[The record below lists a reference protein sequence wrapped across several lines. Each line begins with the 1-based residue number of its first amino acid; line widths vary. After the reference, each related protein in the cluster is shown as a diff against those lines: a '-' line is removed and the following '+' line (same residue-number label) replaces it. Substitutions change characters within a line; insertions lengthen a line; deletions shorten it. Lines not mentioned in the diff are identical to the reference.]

1 MHPQVSELM
10 KTTDIAKI
18 TEELERL
25 KFSYECLN
33 RAYRARTQEVSN
45 LLHEN
50 QVLTYKVKYYEQRS

>member
-1 MHPQVSELM
+1 M

-50 QVLTYKVKYYEQRS
+50 QVLAYKVKYYEQRS